1 GTERIITRIFL
12 FSQRY
17 KHIHCFLDNDKAET
31 DTFQELPREYGMRIC
46 DASHIYNGHK
56 DLNDYLCKQS
66 GQPVQSIQPVKPVN
80 REQQVQQP
88 KKKDREVRMW

>member
-1 GTERIITRIFL
+1 
-12 FSQRY
+12 
-17 KHIHCFLDNDKAET
+17 LDNDKAET